1 MFISLLSTKKIAP
14 DSWMSL
20 DSKGL
25 IDWQRFSFRLCLF
38 LTTLLTIFLVLFRLE
53 TIEIIIATFSMGIS
67 STSQLLRLSSARTTM
82 CNLLHPEEREVLDTL
97 DAIGMAGVGTLVVLY
112 LLA

>member
-1 MFISLLSTKKIAP
+1 MCISLLSTKKIAS
-14 DSWMSL
+14 DSWMPL
-20 DSKGL
+20 DNKSL
-25 IDWQRFSFRLCLF
+25 IDWQWFSFRLCLF
-38 LTTLLTIFLVLFRLE
+38 LTTLLTIFLVLFGIE
-53 TIEIIIATFSMGIS
+53 TIEIIIAIFSIGVS

-82 CNLLHPEEREVLDTL
+82 CNLLHPEESEVLDTL

>member
-1 MFISLLSTKKIAP
+1 MFISLLSTKKIAS

-20 DSKGL
+20 DNKGL
-25 IDWQRFSFRLCLF
+25 IDCQWFSFWLCLF
-38 LTTLLTIFLVLFRLE
+38 LTALLTIFLVLFGLE
-53 TIEIIIATFSMGIS
+53 IIEIIIATFSMGIS
-67 STSQLLRLSSARTTM
+67 STSQLLRLSSARTAM
-82 CNLLHPEEREVLDTL
+82 CHLLHPEEREVLDTL